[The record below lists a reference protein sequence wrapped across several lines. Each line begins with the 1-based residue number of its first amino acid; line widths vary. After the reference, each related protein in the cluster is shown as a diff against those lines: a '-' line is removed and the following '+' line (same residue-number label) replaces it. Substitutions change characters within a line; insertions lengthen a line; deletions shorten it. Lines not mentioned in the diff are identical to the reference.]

1 MVSWSMTSVESSS
14 EPPTYPSQVTF
25 GVAIPDSYA
34 GNLTS
39 HTILASKETL
49 EWNFNFTG
57 LYYHFDSS
65 NLTDNDTTV

>member
-1 MVSWSMTSVESSS
+1 
-14 EPPTYPSQVTF
+14 VTF